1 MPMSNTSK
9 PVPRPERIKLLRMHL
24 IEKKPVS
31 QICKEYDIKPNVF
44 YSWQQK
50 LFENGEAVFARS
62 NKGHENRTIKS
73 QERKIA
79 DLSNKLARK
88 DEVISE
94 IMESHVEL
102 KKTLGG
108 L

>member
-1 MPMSNTSK
+1 MSNRRK
-9 PVPRPERIKLLRMHL
+9 PVPVPERIKLLRMHF

-31 QICKEYDIKPNVF
+31 QICKEYDIIPNVF
-44 YSWQQK
+44 YGWQQK
-50 LFENGEAVFARS
+50 LFENGEAAFARS
-62 NKGHENRTIKS
+62 NKGHESRTIKS

-79 DLSNKLARK
+79 ELTHKLAKK

-102 KKTLGG
+102 KKSLGE